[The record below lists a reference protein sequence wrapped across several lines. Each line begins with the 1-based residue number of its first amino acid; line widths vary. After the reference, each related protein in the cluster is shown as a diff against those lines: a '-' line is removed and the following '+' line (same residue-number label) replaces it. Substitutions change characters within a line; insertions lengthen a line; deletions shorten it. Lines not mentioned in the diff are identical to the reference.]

1 LNRTHPLFQFMPYGA
16 PELLASEGPRLS
28 RASLVGSGAMLA
40 SFAAAILVFPRGVEP
55 TVVTIESTI
64 CPIGDPI
71 RPLVVPPTPL
81 RPATPKLANTS
92 ERGIIAPVVDPPPI
106 EWPETPIE
114 QGSEPTGS
122 GAVSD
127 GSRALPE
134 GIESRGDVFP
144 ERGEFVHTDQ
154 SPVTQ
159 DSIRPEYPRFAQ
171 DAGIEGVVIVHA
183 LVGRDGRVIRVEVD
197 EKRSELLLNE
207 AAVSAARRWTFQPA
221 MVNGHPVAVW
231 VALTFK
237 FILQ

>member
-1 LNRTHPLFQFMPYGA
+1 MNRTHPLFQFMPYGA
-16 PELLASEGPRLS
+16 PELLASERPRLS

-55 TVVTIESTI
+55 TVVTIERTI
-64 CPIGDPI
+64 CPIDDPI
-71 RPLVVPPTPL
+71 RPLVVPSTV
-81 RPATPKLANTS
+81 RPATPKRANVS
-92 ERGIIAPVVDPPPI
+92 ERGIIEPVVDPPPI

-127 GSRALPE
+127 GPPALPK
-134 GIESRGDVFP
+134 GIEPRGDVFP
-144 ERGEFVHTDQ
+144 ERGEFVYTDQ
-154 SPVTQ
+154 WPVTQ

-183 LVGRDGRVIRVEVD
+183 LVGREGRVIRVEVD

-207 AAVSAARRWTFQPA
+207 AALGAARRWTFQPA